1 MKVRIGK
8 KIIVIFLL
16 LGLTGSIF
24 IPLQF
29 AVSFSSEMKTLIMEL
44 DVCHSQ
50 GAALAAD
57 SDTPT
62 FCECP
67 CSPEPAESCGLPESV
82 DFTPDQAIFAR
93 QIEPPPRY
101 QLDKWLV

>member
-1 MKVRIGK
+1 MKVMIGE
-8 KIIVIFLL
+8 KIIAIFLL

-24 IPLQF
+24 IPSQF
-29 AVSFSSEMKTLIMEL
+29 TVSFSSEMKTLIMEL

-57 SDTPT
+57 SDAPT
-62 FCECP
+62 LCECP
-67 CSPEPAESCGLPESV
+67 CSPEPAESCGLLESA
-82 DFTPDQAIFAR
+82 DFNPNQSIFAR

-101 QLDKWLV
+101 QLDTWPV